1 MLDETKLQWVG
12 LHRVNH
18 VAVMTLKRPDQLNAL
33 TREMTRELHSALD
46 QVSEE
51 FPNIRVLIVT
61 GAGRGF
67 CSGAD
72 VSDISR
78 RLDLSLIHI

>member
-1 MLDETKLQWVG
+1 MLDETKLQWIG

-46 QVSEE
+46 QVSE
-51 FPNIRVLIVT
+51 
-61 GAGRGF
+61 
-67 CSGAD
+67 
-72 VSDISR
+72 
-78 RLDLSLIHI
+78 